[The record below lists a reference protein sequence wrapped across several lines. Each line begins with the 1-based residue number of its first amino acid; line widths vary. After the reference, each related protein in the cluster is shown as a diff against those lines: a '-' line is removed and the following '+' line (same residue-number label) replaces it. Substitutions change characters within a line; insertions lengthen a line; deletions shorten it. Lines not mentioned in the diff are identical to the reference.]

1 MMHWVIWKK
10 ILCTGTHEL
19 FISNVIGYVEFNWIF
34 NVYDE
39 YELKTKYI
47 SGQYKLLGMYS
58 LLEIKSV

>member
-1 MMHWVIWKK
+1 M
-10 ILCTGTHEL
+10 
-19 FISNVIGYVEFNWIF
+19 IGYVEFNWIF

-58 LLEIKSV
+58 LLTSMYVIGNYQVHHQIK